1 MNPKFHTIR
10 TSGYRNIHFETL
22 YGYETKFPLWRT
34 VTVRHKNW
42 QLFEQLYLRRLMVQF
57 FEILEFF
64 NGQAGIDSFKI
75 SKCLNKNCR
84 RYKGSNLTVNF
95 KAFQAVN
102 VYTGSVKI

>member
-1 MNPKFHTIR
+1 
-10 TSGYRNIHFETL
+10 
-22 YGYETKFPLWRT
+22 
-34 VTVRHKNW
+34 
-42 QLFEQLYLRRLMVQF
+42 MVQF